1 MDAEAADRPGAVA
14 DGPHAGAVRGPVAA
28 GDRLRAAVLAG
39 SALTALVAGG
49 WWWQTGA
56 PATGPAA
63 GAPAP
68 SAQSRSGYVPGTGD
82 PIVSSRVTVD
92 GEGVVSVW
100 SLPGDSDGGATV
112 GVDPRTGAAFR
123 VDPRTGAAFRVDPR
137 TGAAFRVDP
146 LTGAAFRVDSGGRA
160 GVRVDPE
167 ARRLGR
173 LPNTI
178 WRERATLGRENGRVV
193 KQAAGEAATR
203 FLLQYRCTG
212 PGELLV
218 VLERIR
224 AAVPFPTVGCDGTVV
239 SIELTAAGGPFRVS
253 LSTADAEPLRV
264 DAQLVGLP

>member
-14 DGPHAGAVRGPVAA
+14 DGPHAGAVRGAVAA
-28 GDRLRAAVLAG
+28 GGRLRAAVLAG

-123 VDPRTGAAFRVDPR
+123 VDP
-137 TGAAFRVDP
+137 

-178 WRERATLGRENGRVV
+178 WRERATLGRENSRVV

-239 SIELTAAGGPFRVS
+239 SIELTAVGGPFRVS

>member
-1 MDAEAADRPGAVA
+1 MDAEAADRPWTEA
-14 DGPHAGAVRGPVAA
+14 DGPRAGAVREPAAA

-49 WWWQTGA
+49 WWWQTSA
-56 PATGPAA
+56 PVTGPAA

-68 SAQSRSGYVPGTGD
+68 SAQSRYVPGNGD
-82 PIVSSRVTVD
+82 AIVSSMVTVD
-92 GEGVVSVW
+92 GEGGVSVW
-100 SLPGDSDGGATV
+100 ALPGDRDGGATV
-112 GVDPRTGAAFR
+112 QVDPRTGAAFR
-123 VDPRTGAAFRVDPR
+123 VEPR

-167 ARRLGR
+167 APRLGR

-203 FLLQYRCTG
+203 FLLEYRCTG

-218 VLERIR
+218 VLERVR
-224 AAVPFPTVGCDGTVV
+224 AAVPVPMVGCDGSVV

>member
-1 MDAEAADRPGAVA
+1 MDAEVADRPWTEA

-28 GDRLRAAVLAG
+28 GGRLRAAVLAG
-39 SALTALVAGG
+39 SALTALVGGG
-49 WWWQTGA
+49 WWWQTSA

-68 SAQSRSGYVPGTGD
+68 SAQSRSGYAPGNGD
-82 PIVSSRVTVD
+82 AVVSSRVTVG
-92 GEGVVSVW
+92 GEGVGSVW
-100 SLPGDSDGGATV
+100 ALPGDRDGGVTFQVDPRTGAAFQVDPRTGAAFQV
-112 GVDPRTGAAFR
+112 DPRTGAAFQVDPRTGAAFR
-123 VDPRTGAAFRVDPR
+123 
-137 TGAAFRVDP
+137 
-146 LTGAAFRVDSGGRA
+146 LDSGRRA

-178 WRERATLGRENGRVV
+178 WRERATLGRENGRMV
-193 KQAAGEAATR
+193 KQASGEVTTR

-224 AAVPFPTVGCDGTVV
+224 ATVPVPTVGCDGSVV
-239 SIELTAAGGPFRVS
+239 SIELTAVGGPFRVS

>member
-1 MDAEAADRPGAVA
+1 MDAEAADRPWTEA
-14 DGPHAGAVRGPVAA
+14 DGPRAGAVRESAAA

-39 SALTALVAGG
+39 SALAALVAGG

-63 GAPAP
+63 GAPTP
-68 SAQSRSGYVPGTGD
+68 SAQSRSGYVPGGGD
-82 PIVSSRVTVD
+82 AVVSSRVTLD
-92 GEGVVSVW
+92 GHEVVSVW
-100 SLPGDSDGGATV
+100 ALPGDRDGGAT
-112 GVDPRTGAAFR
+112 FQ
-123 VDPRTGAAFRVDPR
+123 VDPR

-178 WRERATLGRENGRVV
+178 WRERATLGRENGRMV
-193 KQAAGEAATR
+193 KQAAGEPAAR
-203 FLLQYRCTG
+203 FLLEYRCTG

-224 AAVPFPTVGCDGTVV
+224 AAVPLPTVGCDGSVV
-239 SIELTAAGGPFRVS
+239 SIELTAVGGPFRVS

>member
-1 MDAEAADRPGAVA
+1 MDAEAADRPWTEV
-14 DGPHAGAVRGPVAA
+14 DGPRAETVRQPAAA

-49 WWWQTGA
+49 WWWQAGA
-56 PATGPAA
+56 PATGPVA
-63 GAPAP
+63 GAPPP
-68 SAQSRSGYVPGTGD
+68 SAQSRSGYVPGSSD
-82 PIVSSRVTVD
+82 AIVSSRVALD
-92 GEGVVSVW
+92 GQEVVSVW
-100 SLPGDSDGGATV
+100 SLPGDRDGGAT
-112 GVDPRTGAAFR
+112 FR
-123 VDPRTGAAFRVDPR
+123 VDPR
-137 TGAAFRVDP
+137 
-146 LTGAAFRVDSGGRA
+146 TGAAFRVDSGGRA

-167 ARRLGR
+167 PRRLGR

-203 FLLQYRCTG
+203 FLLEYRCTG

-224 AAVPFPTVGCDGTVV
+224 AAVPFPTVGCDGSVV
-239 SIELTAAGGPFRVS
+239 SIELTAVGGPFRVS

-264 DAQLVGLP
+264 EAQLVGLP